1 MSGEA
6 FTREELAEFF
16 RMMLEN
22 VNRECGKADYALAAM
37 DVDYDGALSRD
48 GDAPILLANQNGVC
62 IRFSFKP
69 IIKMKEGES
78 VG

>member
-1 MSGEA
+1 MNGDT

-22 VNRECGKADYALAAM
+22 VSRECGKADYALTAM
-37 DVDYDGALSRD
+37 DVDYEGALSHA
-48 GDAPILLANQNGVC
+48 GDTPILLPDRNGVR

-69 IIKMKEGES
+69 VVKMKEGES
-78 VG
+78 GG